1 MSQPQIQVPAQNQT
15 QIINNLHL
23 QQKLQQLQQQ
33 QQQQQQQVQSKHQS
47 SGQLHQSQHHHTHD
61 KLSSKYTSSNIVATH
76 YKVNKKIGEGSFGV
90 IYEGINLLNNVLVAI
105 KFEHRNCDAPQ
116 LREEHRA
123 YKILAGTVGIPK
135 SYYFGQQGKYNI
147 LCMDLLGPSLED
159 MFDLCKRKFSVKT
172 VCMVAKQMITRVES
186 MHERN
191 LIHRD
196 IKPDNFLIGRLPRT
210 LTALLSSRSDTH
222 FLDKNFNSKKYSVV
236 RNHTATRPHPASQ
249 IYMVDFG
256 MAKQYRDPRTKRH
269 IPYRDKK
276 SLSGTA
282 RYMSINT
289 HLGIE
294 QSRRDDLE
302 ALGHVFMYFLR
313 GSLPWQGLKAAT
325 NKQKYERICE
335 KKQTTTLDELCG
347 DFPNEFKIYMNYV
360 RTLKFDEQPDYEYL
374 RNLFNKVLSRMGE
387 IDDGVFD
394 WMIVMDKKVEERLKR
409 EMEIERL
416 KSQQSTLVATP
427 SSSPT
432 VEENHRF
439 SAQRASDIYN
449 LKSMNNAAANPLQ
462 FATLNAAQR
471 INSANNINNPS
482 LVPNT
487 SLNPNLSQQN
497 INPNVSQQLNTSS
510 LNPNIS
516 MSQNVNLNTSSSN
529 LVINNSQ
536 SNILVDNKSPVKHIA
551 PQLNNYSQGG
561 EEGSTSVDVK
571 NSTVAILN
579 SSSQNLSKK
588 ASQQLQPP
596 QISVSGQQQQQPKS
610 NNPSPVPSQN
620 LHKHQSSSQV
630 ASQNPSQPQSQHQS
644 QSQLPTPAPGPTPAA
659 APVPAAPAPA
669 PAQNPNQSQLQP
681 APGDKQSSN
690 YGSTLEYKSVQQNI
704 TTVTNNTGSNIQ
716 TNSYVVP
723 GPHDFTGY
731 SPNYSLSTFNAKQT
745 QNTSK
750 INNYE
755 VENVK
760 PSNKHKRSVLRRIFG
775 MGCCIR
781 DQDVVSEVN
790 NNNNKDSKA

>member
-1 MSQPQIQVPAQNQT
+1 
-15 QIINNLHL
+15 
-23 QQKLQQLQQQ
+23 
-33 QQQQQQQVQSKHQS
+33 
-47 SGQLHQSQHHHTHD
+47 
-61 KLSSKYTSSNIVATH
+61 
-76 YKVNKKIGEGSFGV
+76 
-90 IYEGINLLNNVLVAI
+90 
-105 KFEHRNCDAPQ
+105 
-116 LREEHRA
+116 
-123 YKILAGTVGIPK
+123 
-135 SYYFGQQGKYNI
+135 
-147 LCMDLLGPSLED
+147 MDLLGPSLED

-236 RNHTATRPHPASQ
+236 RNHTATHPHPASQ

-347 DFPNEFKIYMNYV
+347 GFPNEFKIYMDYV
-360 RTLKFDEQPDYEYL
+360 RNLKFDEQPDYEYL

-394 WMIVMDKKVEERLKR
+394 WMMVMDKKVEERLKR
-409 EMEIERL
+409 EMEIERM
-416 KSQQSTLVATP
+416 KSQQSTVNATP
-427 SSSPT
+427 SSSPA
-432 VEENHRF
+432 VDEARRNN
-439 SAQRASDIYN
+439 QRASDIYN
-449 LKSMNNAAANPLQ
+449 LKNSANPLQ
-462 FATLNAAQR
+462 YATLNNQR
-471 INSANNINNPS
+471 ISSANNINS
-482 LVPNT
+482 TLLTPNT
-487 SLNPNLSQQN
+487 NNLNPNMSQQN
-497 INPNVSQQLNTSS
+497 ITQTSSMNPNY
-510 LNPNIS
+510 S
-516 MSQNVNLNTSSSN
+516 MSQNFINTSSSN
-529 LVINNSQ
+529 LGNISQ
-536 SNILVDNKSPVKHIA
+536 SNVMVNEKAANKQFMASQIT
-551 PQLNNYSQGG
+551 NYAATP
-561 EEGSTSVDVK
+561 EDGSANVEVK
-571 NSTVAILN
+571 NSTPIPVSN
-579 SSSQNLSKK
+579 SNQNISKK
-588 ASQQLQPP
+588 SSQQLQPP
-596 QISVSGQQQQQPKS
+596 QPSSGQQTPVINQEASPALSQNHKHHPSSQAPSQHPSQHPSQQPPQQS
-610 NNPSPVPSQN
+610 SQPSSQPTSQPLSQRPSQTQLAAAAQN
-620 LHKHQSSSQV
+620 TETTQV
-630 ASQNPSQPQSQHQS
+630 QNNAS
-644 QSQLPTPAPGPTPAA
+644 QSQLAVPT
-659 APVPAAPAPA
+659 
-669 PAQNPNQSQLQP
+669 
-681 APGDKQSSN
+681 DKHSSI
-690 YGSTLEYKSVQQNI
+690 YGST
-704 TTVTNNTGSNIQ
+704 NNTVSNVK

-731 SPNYSLSTFNAKQT
+731 SPNYSLSTFNAKQPQT
-745 QNTSK
+745 PSK

-760 PSNKHKRSVLRRIFG
+760 PSNKHKRSVFRRIFG

-790 NNNNKDSKA
+790 NSKQ

>member
-1 MSQPQIQVPAQNQT
+1 MSQPQIQVPAQNQS
-15 QIINNLHL
+15 QIINKLH
-23 QQKLQQLQQQ
+23 QQKLQQI
-33 QQQQQQQVQSKHQS
+33 QQQQVQSKHQS
-47 SGQLHQSQHHHTHD
+47 NGQLHQSQHHHTHE
-61 KLSSKYTSSNIVATH
+61 KLSKYASSNIVATH

-236 RNHTATRPHPASQ
+236 RNHTATHPHPASQ
-249 IYMVDFG
+249 IYMIDLG

-347 DFPNEFKIYMNYV
+347 EFPNEFKIYMNYV

-394 WMIVMDKKVEERLKR
+394 WMMIMDKKVEERLKR
-409 EMEIERL
+409 EMEIERM
-416 KSQQSTLVATP
+416 KSQQTSLVATSS
-427 SSSPT
+427 SSSPNT
-432 VEENHRF
+432 EENRR
-439 SAQRASDIYN
+439 SVQRASDIYN
-449 LKSMNNAAANPLQ
+449 IKTLNSSTTNPLQ
-462 FATLNAAQR
+462 YATLNAQR
-471 INSANNINNPS
+471 ISSANN
-482 LVPNT
+482 LGPNT
-487 SLNPNLSQQN
+487 STLNINHSQQN
-497 INPNVSQQLNTSS
+497 INPNISQQLNSSS

-516 MSQNVNLNTSSSN
+516 MSQNINVNSSSFN
-529 LVINNSQ
+529 LMNNSQ
-536 SNILVDNKSPVKHIA
+536 SNILSNESKTPTK
-551 PQLNNYSQGG
+551 
-561 EEGSTSVDVK
+561 
-571 NSTVAILN
+571 ILN
-579 SSSQNLSKK
+579 SQINNLNDEATATADIKASTSTALNNNYNINKK
-588 ASQQLQPP
+588 NSQQLQPP
-596 QISVSGQQQQQPKS
+596 QISINGQQS
-610 NNPSPVPSQN
+610 HNSSAAPSPTPSQ
-620 LHKHQSSSQV
+620 HKHQSTSISQSHRQ
-630 ASQNPSQPQSQHQS
+630 SQNQLAATPVQGSITQNQS
-644 QSQLPTPAPGPTPAA
+644 QSQLP
-659 APVPAAPAPA
+659 
-669 PAQNPNQSQLQP
+669 NPN
-681 APGDKQSSN
+681 DKHSSV
-690 YGSTLEYKSVQQNI
+690 YGSTQNM
-704 TTVTNNTGSNIQ
+704 TTATNNTGSNAQ
-716 TNSYVVP
+716 TNSYVVS

-745 QNTSK
+745 PNASK

-760 PSNKHKRSVLRRIFG
+760 PSTKHKRSVFRRIFG

-790 NNNNKDSKA
+790 KEKQ

>member
-1 MSQPQIQVPAQNQT
+1 MSQPQIQVPATQNQS
-15 QIINNLHL
+15 QIINKLHL
-23 QQKLQQLQQQ
+23 QQKLQQI
-33 QQQQQQQVQSKHQS
+33 QQQQQVQSKHQS
-47 SGQLHQSQHHHTHD
+47 NGQHHHTHE
-61 KLSSKYTSSNIVATH
+61 KLSKAYASSNIVATH

-123 YKILAGTVGIPK
+123 YKILAGTVGVPK

-236 RNHTATRPHPASQ
+236 RNHTATHPHPASQ

-347 DFPNEFKIYMNYV
+347 EFPNEFKIYMNYV

-394 WMIVMDKKVEERLKR
+394 WMMVMDRKVEERLKR
-409 EMEIERL
+409 EMELERM
-416 KSQQSTLVATP
+416 KSQQSTVVSTP
-427 SSSPT
+427 SSASPN
-432 VEENHRF
+432 VEENRR

-449 LKSMNNAAANPLQ
+449 IKTINSSSNNPLQ
-462 FATLNAAQR
+462 YATLNAAHR
-471 INSANNINNPS
+471 INSTNNVNTNN
-482 LVPNT
+482 LAPNA
-487 SLNPNLSQQN
+487 SINPNLSQQN
-497 INPNVSQQLNTSS
+497 INPNISQQLNTSS
-510 LNPNIS
+510 LNPNVS
-516 MSQNVNLNTSSSN
+516 MSQNVNINTSSSN
-529 LVINNSQ
+529 LIINNSQ
-536 SNILVDNKSPVKHIA
+536 SNILVNEHNAPLKQHLTPPQSNVNQGDVSTESDRNDSAINNSNQNVLKSNQNI
-551 PQLNNYSQGG
+551 N
-561 EEGSTSVDVK
+561 E
-571 NSTVAILN
+571 
-579 SSSQNLSKK
+579 SQNMDSNKNL
-588 ASQQLQPP
+588 SQQLQPP
-596 QISVSGQQQQQPKS
+596 QISINGQQQNIQS
-610 NNPSPVPSQN
+610 TNPSQSQQQI
-620 LHKHQSSSQV
+620 QSSSQT
-630 ASQNPSQPQSQHQS
+630 QSQSQS
-644 QSQLPTPAPGPTPAA
+644 QSQLQVVANTSN
-659 APVPAAPAPA
+659 
-669 PAQNPNQSQLQP
+669 QNQSQTQLQQP
-681 APGDKQSSN
+681 ATNGDKQSSV
-690 YGSTLEYKSVQQNI
+690 YGSTQQNV
-704 TTVTNNTGSNIQ
+704 TTITNNTGSNAQ
-716 TNSYVVP
+716 TNSYIVP

-731 SPNYSLSTFNAKQT
+731 SPNYSLSTYNAKQT

-755 VENVK
+755 VENENVK
-760 PSNKHKRSVLRRIFG
+760 PSNKHKRSVFRRIFG
-775 MGCCIR
+775 MGCCVR
-781 DQDVVSEVN
+781 DQDVVSEFNTDKNQYNVFFFFFFLN
-790 NNNNKDSKA
+790 

>member
-1 MSQPQIQVPAQNQT
+1 MSQPQIQVSATQNQS
-15 QIINNLHL
+15 QIINKLHL
-23 QQKLQQLQQQ
+23 QQKLQQI
-33 QQQQQQQVQSKHQS
+33 QQQQQVQSKHQS
-47 SGQLHQSQHHHTHD
+47 NGQHHHTHE
-61 KLSSKYTSSNIVATH
+61 KLSKAYASSNIVATH

-123 YKILAGTVGIPK
+123 YKILAGTVGVPK

-236 RNHTATRPHPASQ
+236 RNHTATHPHPASQ

-347 DFPNEFKIYMNYV
+347 EFPNEFKIYMNYV

-394 WMIVMDKKVEERLKR
+394 WMMVMDRKVEERLKR
-409 EMEIERL
+409 EMELERM
-416 KSQQSTLVATP
+416 KSQQSTVVSTP
-427 SSSPT
+427 SSASPN
-432 VEENHRF
+432 VEENRR

-449 LKSMNNAAANPLQ
+449 IKTINSSSNNPLQ
-462 FATLNAAQR
+462 YATLNAAHR
-471 INSANNINNPS
+471 INSTNNINTNN
-482 LVPNT
+482 LAPNA
-487 SLNPNLSQQN
+487 SINPNLSQQN
-497 INPNVSQQLNTSS
+497 INPNISQQLNTSS
-510 LNPNIS
+510 LNPNVS
-516 MSQNVNLNTSSSN
+516 MSQNVNINTSSSN
-529 LVINNSQ
+529 LIINNSQ
-536 SNILVDNKSPVKHIA
+536 SNILVNEHNAPLKQHLTPPQSNVNQGDVSSESDRNDSAINNSNQNVLKSNQNI
-551 PQLNNYSQGG
+551 N
-561 EEGSTSVDVK
+561 E
-571 NSTVAILN
+571 
-579 SSSQNLSKK
+579 SQNMDSNKNL
-588 ASQQLQPP
+588 SQQLQPP
-596 QISVSGQQQQQPKS
+596 QISINGQQQNIQS
-610 NNPSPVPSQN
+610 TNPSQSQQQI
-620 LHKHQSSSQV
+620 QSSSQT
-630 ASQNPSQPQSQHQS
+630 QSQSQS
-644 QSQLPTPAPGPTPAA
+644 QSQLQVVANTSN
-659 APVPAAPAPA
+659 
-669 PAQNPNQSQLQP
+669 QNQSQTQLQQP
-681 APGDKQSSN
+681 ATNGDKQSSV
-690 YGSTLEYKSVQQNI
+690 YGSTQQNV
-704 TTVTNNTGSNIQ
+704 TTITNNTGSNAQ
-716 TNSYVVP
+716 TNSYIVP

-731 SPNYSLSTFNAKQT
+731 SPNYSLSTYNAKQT

-755 VENVK
+755 VENENVK
-760 PSNKHKRSVLRRIFG
+760 PSNKHKRSVFRRIFG
-775 MGCCIR
+775 MGCCVR

-790 NNNNKDSKA
+790 KDTKQ

>member
-1 MSQPQIQVPAQNQT
+1 
-15 QIINNLHL
+15 
-23 QQKLQQLQQQ
+23 
-33 QQQQQQQVQSKHQS
+33 
-47 SGQLHQSQHHHTHD
+47 
-61 KLSSKYTSSNIVATH
+61 
-76 YKVNKKIGEGSFGV
+76 
-90 IYEGINLLNNVLVAI
+90 
-105 KFEHRNCDAPQ
+105 
-116 LREEHRA
+116 
-123 YKILAGTVGIPK
+123 
-135 SYYFGQQGKYNI
+135 
-147 LCMDLLGPSLED
+147 
-159 MFDLCKRKFSVKT
+159 
-172 VCMVAKQMITRVES
+172 MITRVES

-222 FLDKNFNSKKYSVV
+222 FLDKNFNVKKYSVV
-236 RNHTATRPHPASQ
+236 RNHTATHPHPASQ

-347 DFPNEFKIYMNYV
+347 EFPNEFKIYMNYV

-394 WMIVMDKKVEERLKR
+394 WMMVMDKKVEERLKR
-409 EMEIERL
+409 EMELERM
-416 KSQQSTLVATP
+416 KSQQSTLAPTP
-427 SSSPT
+427 SSASPT
-432 VEENHRF
+432 VEENRR

-449 LKSMNNAAANPLQ
+449 LKAMNSSSNNPLQ
-462 FATLNAAQR
+462 YATLNAAQR
-471 INSANNINNPS
+471 INSANNINTS
-482 LVPNT
+482 HLGANT
-487 SLNPNLSQQN
+487 NINPNLSQIN
-497 INPNVSQQLNTSS
+497 INPNTSQQLNTSS
-510 LNPNIS
+510 LNPNVS
-516 MSQNVNLNTSSSN
+516 MSQNLNINTSSSN
-529 LVINNSQ
+529 LIMNNSQ
-536 SNILVDNKSPVKHIA
+536 SNILTNEKIPAKQQQSIQQSQYLT
-551 PQLNNYSQGG
+551 PQQNNSQGDII
-561 EEGSTSVDVK
+561 TSNDGK
-571 NSTVAILN
+571 GTTKPNSTTPNTSNDNVN
-579 SSSQNLSKK
+579 SNKKLSQPDPTPQISINGQQQNLS
-588 ASQQLQPP
+588 QPALH
-596 QISVSGQQQQQPKS
+596 
-610 NNPSPVPSQN
+610 SPTN
-620 LHKHQSSSQV
+620 
-630 ASQNPSQPQSQHQS
+630 S
-644 QSQLPTPAPGPTPAA
+644 QSQQQIHSTSHSSTQNRSHNQLPNASE
-659 APVPAAPAPA
+659 
-669 PAQNPNQSQLQP
+669 AQNQSKNQLQTVP
-681 APGDKQSSN
+681 NGDKQSSN
-690 YGSTLEYKSVQQNI
+690 YGSTLEYKSAQQQQQNV
-704 TTVTNNTGSNIQ
+704 TSTTNNTNSNAQ

-760 PSNKHKRSVLRRIFG
+760 PSTKHKRSVFRRIFG

-790 NNNNKDSKA
+790 KDTKQ

>member
-1 MSQPQIQVPAQNQT
+1 MSQPQIQVPATQNQS
-15 QIINNLHL
+15 QIINKLHL
-23 QQKLQQLQQQ
+23 QQKLQQYQQ

-47 SGQLHQSQHHHTHD
+47 SGQNHQSQHHHTHE
-61 KLSSKYTSSNIVATH
+61 KLSKAYASSNIVATH

-123 YKILAGTVGIPK
+123 YKILAGTVGVPK

-236 RNHTATRPHPASQ
+236 RNHTATHPHPASQ

-347 DFPNEFKIYMNYV
+347 EFPNEFKIYMNYV

-394 WMIVMDKKVEERLKR
+394 WMMVMDRKVEERLKR
-409 EMEIERL
+409 EMELERM
-416 KSQQSTLVATP
+416 KSQQSTVVSTP
-427 SSSPT
+427 SSASPN
-432 VEENHRF
+432 VEENRR

-449 LKSMNNAAANPLQ
+449 IKTINSSSNNPLQ
-462 FATLNAAQR
+462 YATLNAAHR
-471 INSANNINNPS
+471 INSTNNVNTNN
-482 LVPNT
+482 LAPNA
-487 SLNPNLSQQN
+487 SINPNLSQQN
-497 INPNVSQQLNTSS
+497 INPNISQQLNTSS
-510 LNPNIS
+510 LNPNVS
-516 MSQNVNLNTSSSN
+516 MSQNVNINTSSSN
-529 LVINNSQ
+529 LIINNSQ
-536 SNILVDNKSPVKHIA
+536 SNILVNEHNAPLKQHLTPPQSNVNQGDVSTESDRNDSAINNSNQNVLKSNQNI
-551 PQLNNYSQGG
+551 N
-561 EEGSTSVDVK
+561 E
-571 NSTVAILN
+571 
-579 SSSQNLSKK
+579 SQNMDSNKNL
-588 ASQQLQPP
+588 SQQLQPP
-596 QISVSGQQQQQPKS
+596 QISINGQQQNIQS
-610 NNPSPVPSQN
+610 TNPSQSQQQI
-620 LHKHQSSSQV
+620 QSSSQT
-630 ASQNPSQPQSQHQS
+630 QSQSQS
-644 QSQLPTPAPGPTPAA
+644 QSQLQVVANTSN
-659 APVPAAPAPA
+659 
-669 PAQNPNQSQLQP
+669 QNQSQTQLQQP
-681 APGDKQSSN
+681 ATNGDKQSSV
-690 YGSTLEYKSVQQNI
+690 YGSTQQNV
-704 TTVTNNTGSNIQ
+704 TTITNNTGSNAQ
-716 TNSYVVP
+716 TNSYIVP

-731 SPNYSLSTFNAKQT
+731 SPNYSLSTYNAKQT

-755 VENVK
+755 VENENVK
-760 PSNKHKRSVLRRIFG
+760 PSNKHKRSVFRRIFG
-775 MGCCIR
+775 MGCCVR

-790 NNNNKDSKA
+790 KDTKQ

>member
-1 MSQPQIQVPAQNQT
+1 MSQPQIQVPAQNQS
-15 QIINNLHL
+15 QIINKLHL
-23 QQKLQQLQQQ
+23 QQKLQQI
-33 QQQQQQQVQSKHQS
+33 QQQQQVPSKHQS
-47 SGQLHQSQHHHTHD
+47 NGQLHQSQHHHTHE
-61 KLSSKYTSSNIVATH
+61 KLSKYASSNIVATH

-236 RNHTATRPHPASQ
+236 RNHTATHPHPASQ
-249 IYMVDFG
+249 IYMIDLG

-347 DFPNEFKIYMNYV
+347 EFPNEFKIYMNYV

-394 WMIVMDKKVEERLKR
+394 WMMVMDKKVEERLKR
-409 EMEIERL
+409 EMEIERM
-416 KSQQSTLVATP
+416 KSQQTTLVATP
-427 SSSPT
+427 SSASPT
-432 VEENHRF
+432 VEENRR

-449 LKSMNNAAANPLQ
+449 LKAMNTSTANPLQ
-462 FATLNAAQR
+462 YATLNAQR
-471 INSANNINNPS
+471 ISSANNLNSS
-482 LVPNT
+482 LGANT
-487 SLNPNLSQQN
+487 SNLNPNLSQQN
-497 INPNVSQQLNTSS
+497 INPNISQQLNSSS
-510 LNPNIS
+510 LNPNVS
-516 MSQNVNLNTSSSN
+516 MSQNININTSSSN
-529 LVINNSQ
+529 LLNNSQ
-536 SNILVDNKSPVKHIA
+536 SNIL
-551 PQLNNYSQGG
+551 LNESKTPTKQVLTSQINNLN
-561 EEGSTSVDVK
+561 EEASASVDVK
-571 NSTVAILN
+571 ASAPAALN
-579 SSSQNLSKK
+579 TSNPNLSKRN
-588 ASQQLQPP
+588 SQQLQPP
-596 QISVSGQQQQQPKS
+596 QISINNQQS
-610 NNPSPVPSQN
+610 YNNSATPSPTPSQN
-620 LHKHQSSSQV
+620 KRSSHT
-630 ASQNPSQPQSQHQS
+630 PSNRHS
-644 QSQLPTPAPGPTPAA
+644 QSQI
-659 APVPAAPAPA
+659 APAPA
-669 PAQNPNQSQLQP
+669 PAQVPPTPVAQNQSQTPVQNLP
-681 APGDKQSSN
+681 DKQSSA
-690 YGSTLEYKSVQQNI
+690 YGSTQNM
-704 TTVTNNTGSNIQ
+704 TTATNNTGSNAQ
-716 TNSYVVP
+716 TNSCVVP

-731 SPNYSLSTFNAKQT
+731 SPNYSLSTYNAKQT

-760 PSNKHKRSVLRRIFG
+760 PSTKHKKSVFRRIFG
-775 MGCCIR
+775 MGCCVR

-790 NNNNKDSKA
+790 KDKQ

>member
-1 MSQPQIQVPAQNQT
+1 MSQPQIQVPATQNQS
-15 QIINNLHL
+15 QIINKLHL

-33 QQQQQQQVQSKHQS
+33 QQQQQVQNKHQS
-47 SGQLHQSQHHHTHD
+47 NGQLHQSQHHHTHE
-61 KLSSKYTSSNIVATH
+61 KLSKAYSSSNIVATH

-123 YKILAGTVGIPK
+123 YKILAGTVGVPK

-236 RNHTATRPHPASQ
+236 RNHTATHPHPASQ

-347 DFPNEFKIYMNYV
+347 EFPNEFKIYMNYV

-394 WMIVMDKKVEERLKR
+394 WMMVMDKKVEERLKR
-409 EMEIERL
+409 EMELERM
-416 KSQQSTLVATP
+416 KSQQSTLVPTP
-427 SSSPT
+427 SSTSPT
-432 VEENHRF
+432 VEENRR

-449 LKSMNNAAANPLQ
+449 LKALNSSTNPHQ
-462 FATLNAAQR
+462 YATLNAAQR
-471 INSANNINNPS
+471 INSANNINTSN
-482 LVPNT
+482 LAPN
-487 SLNPNLSQQN
+487 SIINPNMSQQN
-497 INPNVSQQLNTSS
+497 INPNISQNLNTSS
-510 LNPNIS
+510 LNPNVS
-516 MSQNVNLNTSSSN
+516 MSQNININTSSSN

-536 SNILVDNKSPVKHIA
+536 SNILVNEKVPVKQHLT
-551 PQLNNYSQGG
+551 PLNNNTQVDNV
-561 EEGSTSVDVK
+561 STSPEGK
-571 NSTVAILN
+571 GSALN
-579 SSSQNLSKK
+579 TSSQNVNSTKK
-588 ASQQLQPP
+588 LSQQLQPP
-596 QISVSGQQQQQPKS
+596 QISINGQQQS
-610 NNPSPVPSQN
+610 NQNIQSPSPSQSQQQIHSN
-620 LHKHQSSSQV
+620 SQS
-630 ASQNPSQPQSQHQS
+630 PSQHQS
-644 QSQLPTPAPGPTPAA
+644 QTQLPAVTSAS
-659 APVPAAPAPA
+659 
-669 PAQNPNQSQLQP
+669 AQNQTQTPIQNQNQSQTQLQP
-681 APGDKQSSN
+681 APTGDKQSSV
-690 YGSTLEYKSVQQNI
+690 YGSTLEYKSVQQNP
-704 TTVTNNTGSNIQ
+704 TNNNTSSNAQ

-760 PSNKHKRSVLRRIFG
+760 PSNKHKRSVFRRIFG

-790 NNNNKDSKA
+790 KDTKQ

>member
-1 MSQPQIQVPAQNQT
+1 MSQPQIQVPATQNQS
-15 QIINNLHL
+15 QIINKLHL
-23 QQKLQQLQQQ
+23 QQKLQQI
-33 QQQQQQQVQSKHQS
+33 QQQQQVQSKHQS
-47 SGQLHQSQHHHTHD
+47 NGQHHHTHE
-61 KLSSKYTSSNIVATH
+61 KLSKAYASSNIVATH

-123 YKILAGTVGIPK
+123 YKILAGTVGVPK

-236 RNHTATRPHPASQ
+236 RNHTATHPHPASQ

-347 DFPNEFKIYMNYV
+347 EFPNEFKIYMNYV

-394 WMIVMDKKVEERLKR
+394 WMMVMDRKVEERLKR
-409 EMEIERL
+409 EMELERM
-416 KSQQSTLVATP
+416 KSQQSTVVSTP
-427 SSSPT
+427 SSASPN
-432 VEENHRF
+432 VEENRR

-449 LKSMNNAAANPLQ
+449 IKTINSSSNNPLQ
-462 FATLNAAQR
+462 YATLNAAHR
-471 INSANNINNPS
+471 INSTNNINTNN
-482 LVPNT
+482 LAPNA
-487 SLNPNLSQQN
+487 SINPNLSQQN
-497 INPNVSQQLNTSS
+497 INPNISQQLNTSS
-510 LNPNIS
+510 LNPNVS
-516 MSQNVNLNTSSSN
+516 MSQNVNINTSSSN
-529 LVINNSQ
+529 LIINNSQ
-536 SNILVDNKSPVKHIA
+536 SNILVNEHNAPLKQHLTPPQSNVNQGDVSTESDRNDSAINNSNQNVLKSNQNI
-551 PQLNNYSQGG
+551 N
-561 EEGSTSVDVK
+561 E
-571 NSTVAILN
+571 
-579 SSSQNLSKK
+579 SQNMDSNKNL
-588 ASQQLQPP
+588 SQQLQPP
-596 QISVSGQQQQQPKS
+596 QISINGQQQNIQS
-610 NNPSPVPSQN
+610 TNPSQSQQQI
-620 LHKHQSSSQV
+620 QSSSQT
-630 ASQNPSQPQSQHQS
+630 QSQSQS
-644 QSQLPTPAPGPTPAA
+644 QSQLQVVANTSN
-659 APVPAAPAPA
+659 
-669 PAQNPNQSQLQP
+669 QNQSQTQLQQP
-681 APGDKQSSN
+681 ATNGDKQSSV
-690 YGSTLEYKSVQQNI
+690 YGSTQQNV
-704 TTVTNNTGSNIQ
+704 TTITNNTDSNAQ
-716 TNSYVVP
+716 TNSYIVP

-731 SPNYSLSTFNAKQT
+731 SPNYSLSTYNAKQT

-755 VENVK
+755 VENENVK
-760 PSNKHKRSVLRRIFG
+760 PSNKHKRSVFRRIFG
-775 MGCCIR
+775 MGCCVR

-790 NNNNKDSKA
+790 KDTKQ